1 MSVLQ
6 SIILGIIQGLTEFFP
21 VSSSGHLVIIPYFL
35 NWDYVPLYYTITV
48 HFATLA
54 ALLTVF
60 YREIYRIIRSLILA
74 VFIKSQRKE
83 NNFKLGIF
91 ILIASIPSAAI
102 GFLLERYIQDL
113 FTRPILVAFFLV
125 VTAAVLW
132 LGELRGKNVEM
143 RIKERNSK
151 EYWYK
156 NSKNNNRK
164 NGDNKKDYN
173 IIGDVSLT
181 GSCNGRVNFN
191 LFISLIVGIGQ
202 ALAILPGISRS
213 GATISFARFFGIK
226 RSESVKFSF
235 LLSMPVIFGSFVF
248 ELFKSY
254 TIIFNNDFL
263 ILRNLIIGFAFSY
276 ISGLFAIRF
285 LIRYTR
291 NKNLNVFAVY
301 CIGIAIAIFVFYFFK
316 KF

>member
-6 SIILGIIQGLTEFFP
+6 SIILGIVQGLTEFFP

-35 NWDYVPLYYTITV
+35 NWGYVPLYYTVTV
-48 HFATLA
+48 HFATLV

-60 YREIYRIIRSLILA
+60 YREIYRILRSLVLA

-91 ILIASIPSAAI
+91 IIIASIPSATA
-102 GFLLERYIQDL
+102 GFLLEKYIQDL

-132 LGELRGKNVEM
+132 LGELRGKNVE
-143 RIKERNSK
+143 
-151 EYWYK
+151 
-156 NSKNNNRK
+156 NNGK
-164 NGDNKKDYN
+164 
-173 IIGDVSLT
+173 
-181 GSCNGRVNFN
+181 VNFN

-202 ALAILPGISRS
+202 ALAILPGVSRS

-248 ELFKSY
+248 ELFKSH

-263 ILRNLIIGFAFSY
+263 ILRNLIIGFVFSY

-285 LIRYTR
+285 LIRYIR
-291 NKNLNVFAVY
+291 NNNLNVFAVY
-301 CIGIAIAIFVFYFFK
+301 CIGIAIAIFVFYFLK